1 MYSFLD
7 NLMYNLM
14 NFGNCVYCNL
24 YKTTNIEHF
33 LHPKSI
39 LVTLCS
45 QNFHLTSLPNKHCS
59 LPD

>member
-1 MYSFLD
+1 
-7 NLMYNLM
+7 M
-14 NFGNCVYCNL
+14 NFGNCVYCNV

-45 QNFHLTSLPNKHCS
+45 QNFHLTSLPNKHCN